1 MAITPVLL
9 PGKFP
14 GQRSLAGYSPQGHK
28 ELNTNEQLTL
38 SLVLNLFIFCSG
50 AMPMLLFS
58 RSVMSD
64 SLQARGLHMPG
75 FPIVH
80 YLPEFAQIRV
90 H

>member
-1 MAITPVLL
+1 
-9 PGKFP
+9 
-14 GQRSLAGYSPQGHK
+14 
-28 ELNTNEQLTL
+28 
-38 SLVLNLFIFCSG
+38 
-50 AMPMLLFS
+50 MPMLLFS

-90 H
+90 HWVSGAI